1 MARTLADWRR
11 PTWSDGP
18 RVIRPGALN
27 LYRAAT
33 GLAEPLVPALLASRA
48 RKGKEDPARLA
59 ERLAKAPTPRP
70 DGPLVWLHGASVG
83 ESLSLLSLVERLRVE
98 RPEVTALVTSG
109 TTTSAA
115 LLAQR
120 LPPGAIHQYLPV
132 DTPGAARRF
141 IARWAPSLAVFVES
155 ELWPNLL
162 LEAKAAGTR
171 LALVSAKLSDR
182 SFAGWLK
189 RPDAARQL
197 LTGFDLIL
205 AQDARARERFE
216 TLGGRVAGEA
226 DLKFGAAPLP
236 VEQAAL
242 ATERARFSRPPLL
255 IASTHPGEDEIALD
269 AIAALSDRPP
279 VVLAPR
285 HVERGSAIAE
295 LARARGLS
303 AALRGQAPDAT
314 ADIRVADTLGEMGL
328 WFRLAATSVI
338 AGSLVPDIGG
348 HNPLEAARLNCPTI
362 SGPFVENWASA
373 FAGLEAADGVVMTTS
388 AALRDSLAADLAA
401 PDRAQARAAR
411 ARAFVDARDGEARA
425 GLSRILELVP

>member
-1 MARTLADWRR
+1 MPADWPP
-11 PTWSDGP
+11 PTSSDGR
-18 RVIRPGALN
+18 RVIRPGALH

-33 GLAEPLVPALLASRA
+33 GLAEPFVPALLASRA
-48 RKGKEDPARLA
+48 RKGKEDPTRLA
-59 ERLAKAPTPRP
+59 ERLARAPTARP

-83 ESLSLLSLVERLRVE
+83 ESLSILPLVERLRVE
-98 RPEVTALVTSG
+98 RPDASVLVTSG

-141 IARWAPSLAVFVES
+141 VARWRPGLAVFVES

-182 SFAGWLK
+182 SFAGWRK
-189 RPDAARQL
+189 RPDAARLL

-205 AQDARARERFE
+205 AQDARAHERLE
-216 TLGGRVAGEA
+216 ALGGQVAGEA
-226 DLKFGAAPLP
+226 DLKFGAAPPP
-236 VEQAAL
+236 VDETAL
-242 ATERARFSRPPLL
+242 AAERARFSRAPLL
-255 IASTHPGEDEIALD
+255 IASTHPGEDAIALD
-269 AIAALSDRPP
+269 AVAGLAGRPP

-285 HVERGSAIAE
+285 HVERGPAIAE

-303 AALRGQAPDAT
+303 ASLRSQAPDAT
-314 ADIRVADTLGEMGL
+314 ADVVIADTLGEMGL

-338 AGSLVPDIGG
+338 AGSLIPDIGG
-348 HNPLEAARLNCPTI
+348 HNPLEAARLDCPAI
-362 SGPFVENWASA
+362 SGPFVENWTSA
-373 FAGLEAADGVVMTTS
+373 FAGLEAAGGVVMTTPD
-388 AALRDSLAADLAA
+388 ALRDALAADLADPA
-401 PDRAQARAAR
+401 AARVRAAR
-411 ARAFVDARDGEARA
+411 ARAFVDARDAEARA